1 MADSI
6 FKIPKLSN
14 SDDWDI
20 WSLRIEAILIEKG
33 YLDVCQTSEE
43 AFIESI
49 ANLDPREGE
58 ARLEAH
64 RALSLKALAYIRL
77 ALADGPLLQT
87 KSIRDPYKLLKA
99 LGGLYESK
107 GFSSEFILC
116 KSLINTTLSNSKGNL
131 EFYLQNI
138 RRLVNDL
145 ESKNISLPTNFVA
158 ALVLNNLSKEY
169 DYIVTIITQ
178 TIRENSIVNLD
189 AIFSQLI
196 DESRRLKYNNRG
208 SYNKDTSN
216 IDTSTSREIEMS
228 NSTKG
233 TKTSN
238 NSKNLVCSYCSKKGH
253 IEDKCFKKHPNLRP
267 NRNVSTTTTVEE
279 NEVEETVVSTSIS
292 KSSNFVLDSAAT
304 IHICCDK
311 ELFDYINP
319 VNTSIKWGN
328 NTSNTIKASGI
339 GDISLKFLSTDQNA
353 KLTGV
358 LYIPEL
364 RVNLISL
371 ALLAKKDITLN
382 FTKDYITIYKPNSKA
397 VLARGLY
404 KDNVVSFKVAS
415 NKRDSSLQ
423 DRNIVLSTQST
434 YNPWHQRLGHIGGKA
449 LMALPNNVQGLNV
462 DFSKYTDNFRDCE
475 TCIKSKGTQKIN
487 REVST
492 KPYWFLEK
500 VTIDIGGPIKPTSSR
515 GFRYYITFLDAATG
529 YLEVTLL
536 KDRSNTSIAIE
547 SFINKA
553 ENLSSYTLKRLH
565 CDNEFK
571 TRDIESLALRKGFE
585 ITTSAPYTPEQK
597 GAGER
602 INRTLFNKVRAL
614 LITSNLALKYWNE
627 ALLSAVY
634 LYNRTPHSSY
644 QFRTPYEVRYS
655 KKPDLSNIKT
665 WGSLAYK
672 KEPIEHLNKL
682 DARTTPYYLIGYSTN
697 QYKLLDPS
705 TSKTIYARDVYVIEN
720 KFYKEADL
728 EEDQNIFEKV
738 EIKDLETIDL
748 DLESTIQDKDLS
760 IDIPIE
766 DRTTEVDDHIDI
778 EDIEPIKARE
788 HTTQEEFY
796 NQLLD
801 YSVLATS
808 SIDSEPTTLQEV
820 LEHPDKDKYLDAI
833 EVEIKGLE
841 HNNTWTLVPRPKDKP
856 VLKGRLVFKKKL
868 KANGNLDKYKARYV
882 VKGFLQKQGINYNE
896 TFASTT
902 KPISLRLLL
911 AIATLLDLEVYK
923 GDVKQAFAVPA
934 IDAEVYLEQPPLYN
948 KDKNLVCRLN
958 KALYGL
964 KQAARQWQKHINSI
978 LLSLGFKCLI
988 SDNSIYSHET
998 KGIILAVYVDDIL
1011 VFARDTTT
1019 VDKLFTD
1026 LRDKDLDISN
1036 LGPVKEF
1043 LGIEINRTRD
1053 TRSLSISQEGYI
1065 IRLLERY
1072 NKTKLKPLKKP
1083 YIEGRILDGFDGQA
1097 SKDDILQ
1104 YQKEIG
1110 ALIYL
1115 TIYTRVDLAF
1125 RVGQLARFMSNPSSD
1140 HFQALNDVWAYLNT
1154 TKSYAIGFSMFNK
1167 QSTLND
1173 LNIIG
1178 YTDADWGGDIATRKS
1193 TSGYINLLSS
1203 KLNKDYKGSITFPI
1217 SWNSKL
1223 QKTVALSSCEAEY
1236 MAYKESFKETIY
1248 INSLLSELPRNIQD
1262 LFSKTNIVYTDSQS
1276 AIQLAKDPMFH
1287 SRTKHVSI
1295 RYYFIKEKVI
1305 SKEIDLIYCPTDKL
1319 LADGLTKTIS
1329 TPKWFQFID
1338 GLGLI
1343 PYKA

>member
-14 SDDWDI
+14 SDNWDI

-43 AFIESI
+43 SYIESI

-58 ARLEAH
+58 ARLEAR

-131 EFYLQNI
+131 ELYLQNV

-145 ESKNISLPTNFVA
+145 ESKNISLPTNFIA

-208 SYNKDTSN
+208 HNKEPSN
-216 IDTSTSREIEMS
+216 IDTSISRDIEMS
-228 NSTKG
+228 SSATS

-253 IEDKCFKKHPNLRP
+253 KVERCFAKHPELRP
-267 NRNVSTTTTVEE
+267 NNKMNVSSTTMLEE
-279 NEVEETVVSTSIS
+279 DKREETIMSTSITTS
-292 KSSNFVLDSAAT
+292 DFVLDSAAT
-304 IHICCDK
+304 IHICYNK

-319 VNTSIKWGN
+319 VNTTIKWGN

-339 GDISLKFLSTDQNA
+339 GDISLKFLSTNQNA
-353 KLTGV
+353 RLTGV

-371 ALLAKKDITLN
+371 ALLAKRDINLN
-382 FTKDYITIYKPNSKA
+382 FTKDVITIYKPNSKA
-397 VLARGLY
+397 ILARGLY

-415 NKRDSSLQ
+415 NKRDNSSI

-434 YNPWHQRLGHIGGKA
+434 YNSWHQRLGHIGSTA
-449 LMALPNNVQGLNV
+449 LKALPNNVQGLDI
-462 DFSKYTDNFRDCE
+462 DFSKYTNIIE
-475 TCIKSKGTQKIN
+475 
-487 REVST
+487 EV
-492 KPYWFLEK
+492 
-500 VTIDIGGPIKPTSSR
+500 
-515 GFRYYITFLDAATG
+515 
-529 YLEVTLL
+529 
-536 KDRSNTSIAIE
+536 
-547 SFINKA
+547 
-553 ENLSSYTLKRLH
+553 EN
-565 CDNEFK
+565 
-571 TRDIESLALRKGFE
+571 
-585 ITTSAPYTPEQK
+585 
-597 GAGER
+597 
-602 INRTLFNKVRAL
+602 
-614 LITSNLALKYWNE
+614 
-627 ALLSAVY
+627 
-634 LYNRTPHSSY
+634 
-644 QFRTPYEVRYS
+644 
-655 KKPDLSNIKT
+655 
-665 WGSLAYK
+665 
-672 KEPIEHLNKL
+672 
-682 DARTTPYYLIGYSTN
+682 
-697 QYKLLDPS
+697 
-705 TSKTIYARDVYVIEN
+705 
-720 KFYKEADL
+720 
-728 EEDQNIFEKV
+728 
-738 EIKDLETIDL
+738 KDLEPIDL
-748 DLESTIQDKDLS
+748 DLHSTIEDKDLS

-766 DRTTEVDDHIDI
+766 DCITEVNDSMDI
-778 EDIEPIKARE
+778 EDMEPIKARE

-808 SIDSEPTTLQEV
+808 SIDSEPTTLKEV

-833 EVEIKGLE
+833 EVEIKGLKD
-841 HNNTWTLVPRPKDKP
+841 NNTWTLVPRPKDKP

-868 KANGNLDKYKARYV
+868 KANGDLDKYKARYV
-882 VKGFLQKQGINYNE
+882 AKGYLQKQGINYNE

-902 KPISLRLLL
+902 KPVSLRLLL
-911 AIATLLDLEVYK
+911 AIATILDLEVYK
-923 GDVKQAFAVPA
+923 GDVKQAFAIPS

-948 KDKNLVCRLN
+948 EDKSLVCRLN

-964 KQAARQWQKHINSI
+964 KQAARQWQKHINHI
-978 LLSLGFKCLI
+978 LLGLGFRCLI
-988 SDNSIYSHET
+988 SDNSIYIHNAKE
-998 KGIILAVYVDDIL
+998 IILAIYVDDIL
-1011 VFARDTTT
+1011 VFAKDTTI
-1019 VDKLFTD
+1019 VDQLFED
-1026 LRDKDLDISN
+1026 LRDKELDISN
-1036 LGPVKEF
+1036 LGPTKEF
-1043 LGIEINRTRD
+1043 LGIEINRNRD
-1053 TRSLSISQEGYI
+1053 IRSLSISQEGYI
-1065 IRLLERY
+1065 TRLLERY

-1083 YIEGRILDGFDGQA
+1083 YIEGRILERFNEQA
-1097 SKDDILQ
+1097 SKEDILQ

-1140 HFQALNDVWAYLNT
+1140 HFKALDDVWAYLNI
-1154 TKSYAIGFSMFNK
+1154 TKSYAIGFSMFKK
-1167 QSTLND
+1167 QSATED

-1193 TSGYINLLSS
+1193 TSGYVNLLSS

-1248 INSLLSELPRNIQD
+1248 INSLLSELPRNVQD
-1262 LFSKTNIVYTDSQS
+1262 LFSKTNTVYTDSQS

-1295 RYYFIKEKVI
+1295 RYYFIKEKVT
-1305 SKEIDLIYCPTDKL
+1305 SKEIELVYCPTDKL

-1329 TPKWFQFID
+1329 TPKWLSYIN
-1338 GLGLI
+1338 GLGLV